1 MATKPSIIVGTD
13 FSRGSERAIS
23 RGRMMAEQLDWR
35 LVATHVVKSSH
46 ASPAE
51 RDVATEAALEELKRS
66 VQGNGLMPTRLV
78 CVGSPHEELVRAA
91 EAEGAHVI
99 VVGAHQSGHAIEQ
112 LLLGST
118 AERVVRSGHCAVLV
132 ARILPAQ
139 THRVAL
145 VPVDLGETTPRLL
158 ALADELFRDAKLV
171 VVHCLG
177 SEDAHRSHHAAQ
189 ERIDELTASLR
200 LDPERCTVQIAT
212 ASDPRRR
219 ILELAKQHE
228 ADVIALGTHARHGL
242 KRMLIG
248 STAEYVVRHAAC
260 DVLVLPP

>member
-1 MATKPSIIVGTD
+1 MSTEPSIVVGTD
-13 FSRGSERAIS
+13 FSRGSERAVS
-23 RGRMMAEQLDWR
+23 RGRLMAEQLGWR
-35 LVATHVVKSSH
+35 LVAAHVVRGSH
-46 ASPAE
+46 ASPAAHDTE
-51 RDVATEAALEELKRS
+51 KEAALAELKRS
-66 VQGNGLMPTRLV
+66 VSGNGLMPTRLV
-78 CVGSPHEELVRAA
+78 CVGSPHEELVRTA

-99 VVGAHQSGHAIEQ
+99 VVGQHQSGHAIEQ

-132 ARILPAQ
+132 ARTAPLQP
-139 THRVAL
+139 HRIAL
-145 VPVDLGETTPRLL
+145 VPIDLGETTPRLL
-158 ALADELFRDAKLV
+158 ALADELFPDAKLV
-171 VVHCLG
+171 VVHCQG
-177 SEDAHRSHHAAQ
+177 TEDAHRSHHAAQ

-200 LDPERCTVQIAT
+200 LDPERCTVQLAT

-219 ILELAKQHE
+219 ILELAKKHE